1 LEAFG
6 PTGVIQQSFF
16 MRKFMKQLHTGS
28 VYQYAFMMFLSLT
41 ILLAFLVVATTSLAS
56 FLDGRLLFIL
66 LLSFFWLA
74 DK

>member
-1 LEAFG
+1 
-6 PTGVIQQSFF
+6 
-16 MRKFMKQLHTGS
+16 
-28 VYQYAFMMFLSLT
+28 MFLSLT